1 MRTRIDKYTIVG
13 ERQIKLETPITIE
26 DIRLIVNETKKIVIC
41 SSMQKDNITIEDN
54 VISYADT
61 LQASEIGDVFTI
73 EIDKGT
79 IDTTL
84 YSPLDRNALDEWWN
98 EQPTDKET
106 IE

>member
-1 MRTRIDKYTIVG
+1 MRTRINKYTIVG
-13 ERQIKLETPITIE
+13 ERQIKLDTPITIE
-26 DIRLIVNETKKIVIC
+26 DVRLIINETKKIVIA
-41 SSMQKDNITIEDN
+41 SSMQKDNITVEDG

-61 LQASEIGDVFTI
+61 LQASEVGDVFTI
-73 EIDKGT
+73 EIDRGI
-79 IDTTL
+79 IDITL